1 MLFTGSD
8 TSVVDRRNLL
18 KESVFVIK
26 KNILRGVGLGKFVE
40 YMGENAPLTKNGLYL
55 LQPVHNIF
63 VLLLAE
69 FGVIGFFSFF
79 FLLFGILRRN
89 IKKFNIFV
97 ILIILSVI
105 GIGLVDHY
113 FVSLP
118 QGLGMFWL
126 FIGIAILF
134 SKELRDDE
142 KNVN

>member
-1 MLFTGSD
+1 
-8 TSVVDRRNLL
+8 
-18 KESVFVIK
+18 
-26 KNILRGVGLGKFVE
+26 VGLGKFVE